1 MGYQGVGGGHSG
13 ERRSGP
19 ESRVVGPE
27 SGDRRVAVLAYD
39 GIELL
44 DVSCVTSALSLANTV
59 GADPRYDVTLAAPGG
74 GTVRSDSGLQLV
86 AQSAVAD
93 VGPVD
98 TVVVSGGNGH
108 EAAAADPV
116 LLAQLR
122 RLAATA
128 RRVASVCTGA
138 TVLAAAGLLD
148 GRRATTHW
156 HHARSLAGRYPNV
169 TVDADPIFIRDG
181 RVATS
186 GGVTAALDLTL
197 AFVEEDHGA
206 DLARRVALGLV
217 TYMQRPGNQAQ
228 MTLFTTARR
237 ADDAAVRTVVE
248 HAAAHPD
255 DDLGT
260 DAMARRAGV
269 STRQLTRLFVAE
281 LGDPP
286 ATVIRRIRVEAA
298 AQLLR
303 TTDLPLSAVAHRC
316 GLASAEALRQ
326 AFVARYAITPSRF
339 RATQTARPP
348 G

>member
-1 MGYQGVGGGHSG
+1 MV
-13 ERRSGP
+13 
-19 ESRVVGPE
+19 
-27 SGDRRVAVLAYD
+27 VLAYD

-44 DVSCVTSALSLANTV
+44 DVSCVTSALNLANAV
-59 GADPRYDVTLAAPGG
+59 GAAPRYDVTLATPGG
-74 GTVRSDSGLQLV
+74 ATVRSDSGLQLV
-86 AQSAVAD
+86 AQSAVGA
-93 VGPVD
+93 VAAPVD

-108 EAAAADPV
+108 EAAAADPH
-116 LLAQLR
+116 LLAHLR
-122 RLAATA
+122 RLAGPA

-156 HHARSLAGRYPNV
+156 HHAGSLAREYPDV

-181 RVATS
+181 RIATS

-237 ADDAAVRTVVE
+237 ADDATVRAVVE
-248 HAAAHPD
+248 HAVAHPD

-303 TTDLPLSAVAHRC
+303 TTDLPLSAVARRC

-326 AFVARYAITPSRF
+326 AFVARFGISPSRF
-339 RATQTARPP
+339 RATQASTLRTP
-348 G
+348 

>member
-1 MGYQGVGGGHSG
+1 M
-13 ERRSGP
+13 
-19 ESRVVGPE
+19 
-27 SGDRRVAVLAYD
+27 VLAYD

-44 DVSCVTSALSLANTV
+44 DVSCVTSALDLANTV
-59 GADPRYDVTLAAPGG
+59 GAAPRYDVTLATPGG
-74 GTVRSDSGLQLV
+74 AVVRSDSGLQLV
-86 AQSAVAD
+86 AQCAVAD
-93 VGPVD
+93 VLAPVD

-108 EAAAADPV
+108 ETAAADPH
-116 LLAQLR
+116 LLAHLR
-122 RLAATA
+122 RLAGTA

-148 GRRATTHW
+148 GRRVTTHW
-156 HHARSLAGRYPNV
+156 RYAGSLARDYPRV
-169 TVDADPIFIRDG
+169 SVDADPIFIRDG

-228 MTLFTTARR
+228 MTLFTTSRR
-237 ADDAAVRTVVE
+237 ADDATVRAVVE

-255 DDLGT
+255 ADLGT
-260 DAMARRAGV
+260 EAMARRAGV
-269 STRQLTRLFVAE
+269 STRHLTRLFVAE

-286 ATVIRRIRVEAA
+286 ATVVRRIRVEGA

-326 AFVARYAITPSRF
+326 AFVARYGIAPSRF
-339 RATQTARPP
+339 RATQSRTLRTP
-348 G
+348 